1 MALCGALFVLWFLVG
16 SPSRA
21 PSYRD
26 YRKKTEKAIHMKAHM
41 TKLGKEYMSDK
52 DMLAKTNSELEG
64 ILNQKHQGSWG
75 SDNVVEVK
83 DSNKMDP
90 AEALFKPKE
99 KTQAETEEVTIAG
112 RKKMPKQK
120 SGGYEAEPARYP
132 TTDDEGQSTSKIAK
146 NDPGK
151 EAAREELRRILLKSP
166 SKFLTPAF
174 CLYIYS
180 NPPNPYLQSSSS
192 RNRPV
197 PTPNVPKTSCST
209 RTRSPLPLTSSNW
222 TR

>member
-1 MALCGALFVLWFLVG
+1 MPRMRGTNLTVVMALCGALFLLWFLLG

-52 DMLAKTNSELEG
+52 DMLAKTNSELKG
-64 ILNQKHQGSWG
+64 ILNQQHQDSWA
-75 SDNVVEVK
+75 SDNVAEVK
-83 DSNKMDP
+83 GSNQMDP
-90 AEALFKPKE
+90 AEELFKPKE
-99 KTQAETEEVTIAG
+99 KTQAEVEEVSIAG

-120 SGGYEAEPARYP
+120 TGEYDTEPARYP

-151 EAAREELRRILLKSP
+151 EAAREELQRILKKSP
-166 SKFLTPAF
+166 SKFSIP
-174 CLYIYS
+174 
-180 NPPNPYLQSSSS
+180 
-192 RNRPV
+192 
-197 PTPNVPKTSCST
+197 TSC
-209 RTRSPLPLTSSNW
+209 PYTSEQLF
-222 TR
+222 